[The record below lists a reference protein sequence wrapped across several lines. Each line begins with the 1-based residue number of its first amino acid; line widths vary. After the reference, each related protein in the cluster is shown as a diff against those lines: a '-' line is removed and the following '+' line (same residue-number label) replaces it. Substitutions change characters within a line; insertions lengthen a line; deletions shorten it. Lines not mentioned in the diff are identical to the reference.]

1 MVELESKD
9 KQIIEIHTHKN
20 SEGPRGF
27 GMVGVFNSTRPIVI
41 E

>member
-20 SEGPRGF
+20 SEGPQGIWDGWSF
-27 GMVGVFNSTRPIVI
+27 
-41 E
+41 